1 MRKRFNKI
9 VGKIDSKIAE
19 QYNISEYANKEIV
32 QSLDLYSHVHKHI
45 QEFESIDS
53 YNNAILNIEKIIKEP
68 IFVYYDNLKNSLLY
82 FKEIDENVCA
92 VVKLTLRKNKDI
104 YVATV
109 YPVSEDKIERYRNKS
124 LIDKYTYKGSFDD

>member
-53 YNNAILNIEKIIKEP
+53 YNNAILNIEKIINDP

-82 FKEIDENVCA
+82 FKKIDENVCA

-104 YVATV
+104 LEQ
-109 YPVSEDKIERYRNKS
+109 SSKISNLYMKFS
-124 LIDKYTYKGSFDD
+124 YYFFF

>member
-53 YNNAILNIEKIIKEP
+53 YNNAILNIEKIINDP

-82 FKEIDENVCA
+82 FKKIDENVCA
-92 VVKLTLRKNKDI
+92 VVKLTLRKNKDLINYIVFPIIIHKFYFYFFI
-104 YVATV
+104 YSIV
-109 YPVSEDKIERYRNKS
+109 
-124 LIDKYTYKGSFDD
+124 